1 MRQIYEWTPE
11 ILKKVRETCRYC
23 AEEQANVWKDVINH
37 KLAVDNLCKKYPSFP
52 RKKYVEA
59 VACYDKVIKLTPN
72 HYIAWYNKATD
83 LARLNKYEEA
93 IACYNVAI
101 KLHPTDSSYWTN
113 KGLVLL
119 LQREYAEAV
128 ACFDVSL
135 RLDPLNKTAKKYRT
149 SAKEK
154 QGEIICLT

>member
-1 MRQIYEWTPE
+1 MVRKTTES
-11 ILKKVRETCRYC
+11 KKVLTQSE
-23 AEEQANVWKDVINH
+23 
-37 KLAVDNLCKKYPSFP
+37 VDKVNYFFKKAFNFGKEKKYA
-52 RKKYVEA
+52 EA
-59 VACYDKVIKLTPN
+59 VEYYDKVINLAPN

>member
-1 MRQIYEWTPE
+1 MKQKTTEP
-11 ILKKVRETCRYC
+11 KKVFTQSEVDKVNYFFKK
-23 AEEQANVWKDVINH
+23 AFDLGKEKKHAK
-37 KLAVDNLCKKYPSFP
+37 AVEY
-52 RKKYVEA
+52 
-59 VACYDKVIKLTPN
+59 YDKVLNLVPE
-72 HYIAWYNKATD
+72 HFIAWFNKAND
-83 LARLNKYEEA
+83 LARLNKDEEA
-93 IACYNVAI
+93 IACYSEAI

>member
-1 MRQIYEWTPE
+1 MKQKTTE
-11 ILKKVRETCRYC
+11 LKKVLTQSEVDKVNHFFKK
-23 AEEQANVWKDVINH
+23 AFNFSEE
-37 KLAVDNLCKKYPSFP
+37 KKYA
-52 RKKYVEA
+52 EA
-59 VACYDKVIKLTPN
+59 VEYYDKVINLAPN
-72 HYIAWYNKATD
+72 HYIAWFNKATD

-135 RLDPLNKTAKKYRT
+135 RLDPLDKTAKKYRAST
-149 SAKEK
+149 KEK
-154 QGEIICLT
+154 QGEIFCLT

>member
-1 MRQIYEWTPE
+1 M
-11 ILKKVRETCRYC
+11 
-23 AEEQANVWKDVINH
+23 
-37 KLAVDNLCKKYPSFP
+37 
-52 RKKYVEA
+52 
-59 VACYDKVIKLTPN
+59 
-72 HYIAWYNKATD
+72 
-83 LARLNKYEEA
+83 ARLNKYEEA

>member
-1 MRQIYEWTPE
+1 MKQKTTEP
-11 ILKKVRETCRYC
+11 KKVLTQSEVDKVNHFFKK
-23 AEEQANVWKDVINH
+23 AFNFGEE
-37 KLAVDNLCKKYPSFP
+37 KKYA
-52 RKKYVEA
+52 EA
-59 VACYDKVIKLTPN
+59 VACYDKVINLAPN

-93 IACYNVAI
+93 IVCYNVAI

-135 RLDPLNKTAKKYRT
+135 RLDPLNKTAKRYRA

-154 QGEIICLT
+154 QGEVFCLK

>member
-1 MRQIYEWTPE
+1 MVRTITELEKVLTQSEVDE
-11 ILKKVRETCRYC
+11 ANHFFKKAFNFGKE
-23 AEEQANVWKDVINH
+23 
-37 KLAVDNLCKKYPSFP
+37 
-52 RKKYVEA
+52 KKYVEA

-101 KLHPTDSSYWTN
+101 QLHPTDSSYWTN

-149 SAKEK
+149 STKEK
-154 QGEIICLT
+154 QGEIICLK

>member
-1 MRQIYEWTPE
+1 MKQKTTKV
-11 ILKKVRETCRYC
+11 KKVLTQSE
-23 AEEQANVWKDVINH
+23 VDIVNH
-37 KLAVDNLCKKYPSFP
+37 FFKKAFDFGKGKKHAKAVEY
-52 RKKYVEA
+52 
-59 VACYDKVIKLTPN
+59 YDKVLSLVPE
-72 HYIAWYNKATD
+72 HFIAWYNKATD

-93 IACYNVAI
+93 IACYSEAI